1 MKIATFTD
9 ASGATKIGVVV
20 DDGLIDLS
28 QVAPDLP
35 GDLKSLLQA
44 GDDAM
49 AEVRHIAAN
58 ATPDIALSEVKLRAP
73 IGNPGKILA
82 IGLNYGEHIAET
94 GREPP
99 EHQIWFNKQHNC
111 INDPTGTFNKPV
123 VSDMVDYEAELCMVI
138 GKRCKHV
145 PVDRAHE
152 VIAGFMCGNDVT
164 VRDWQ
169 LRSPTMQI
177 GKSFDTH
184 GPTGPWLVTP
194 DEVGDPH
201 ALDIKCTV
209 NDEVRQNSNT
219 KHMIFNCYDQIAH
232 LSQSFTLD
240 VGDIIF
246 TGTPDGVGIAMKPP
260 SFLKVG
266 DKVEVEIEKIGG
278 LSHTVVPEDASTIIE

>member
-1 MKIATFTD
+1 MKLATFTD
-9 ASGATKIGVVV
+9 GSGPARVGIVLG
-20 DDGLIDLS
+20 DRLIDLS
-28 QVAPDLP
+28 KADPDLP
-35 GDLKSLLQA
+35 KTLKALLAA
-44 GDDAM
+44 GDSAM
-49 AEVRHIAAN
+49 ESAVKISVTHEA
-58 ATPDIALSEVKLRAP
+58 DIALADVKLRAP

-111 INDPTGTFNKPV
+111 INGPTGTFNKPAI
-123 VSDMVDYEAELCMVI
+123 SDMVDYEAELCMVI

-145 PVDRAHE
+145 PKDRAHE

-194 DEVGDPH
+194 DELGDPH
-201 ALDIKCTV
+201 NLDIKCTV
-209 NDEVRQNSNT
+209 NGEVRQNSNT

-246 TGTPDGVGIAMKPP
+246 TGTPEGVGIAMKPP

-266 DKVEVEIEKIGG
+266 DMVEVEIEKIGG
-278 LSHTVVPEDASTIIE
+278 LKHTVVPEDASTIIE